1 MTNLFIPLALIIL
14 SGCDS
19 DSNDDSHSNSHS
31 NSYGKKAIHPALK
44 YGVVSN
50 SCGPS
55 DAAVINIRLTDEV
68 IDCATDI
75 RNVSNISSHLAFSN
89 TQDITVGM
97 MLAPHSYA
105 SSGPMDANECNV
117 GFDNCVAV
125 GQLSIKVTG
134 QEGDAFEGDAFK
146 GNSLEGVYFIDNNGS
161 TTQGGFV
168 IKRCNNKRPRCG

>member
-19 DSNDDSHSNSHS
+19 DSNDDSHSNSYS
-31 NSYGKKAIHPALK
+31 KKAIHPALNLK

-75 RNVSNISSHLAFSN
+75 RNVSNISSHLALSN

-125 GQLSIKVTG
+125 GQLSIKVTS
-134 QEGDAFEGDAFK
+134 QQGDAFE

>member
-19 DSNDDSHSNSHS
+19 DSNDDSHSNFYS
-31 NSYGKKAIHPALK
+31 KKVIHPALNLK

-75 RNVSNISSHLAFSN
+75 RNVSNISSHLALSN

-134 QEGDAFEGDAFK
+134 QEGEAFEV
-146 GNSLEGVYFIDNNGS
+146 NSLEGVYFIDNNGS
-161 TTQGGFV
+161 TAQGGFV